1 MCCNPFLDLG
11 AKVVTRIRTTEGN
24 KDGKG
29 VKDGKRGKDGKSPPH
44 KKQGLRRSGPYRR
57 IMLHVQQWAK
67 WLKRQTPRGLRARKL
82 DVTIGQ
88 GDRCK
93 GLLSLRL
100 RRRATPPLCCAG
112 GRRPQ
117 LPSTTKRPV
126 WFYAKRWDEAIG
138 PCARRQVPDVCRA
151 FTFRA
156 VSLPSVP
163 YQSKSDALSTCD
175 ERALS
180 G

>member
-1 MCCNPFLDLG
+1 
-11 AKVVTRIRTTEGN
+11 VTRIRTTEGN

-29 VKDGKRGKDGKSPPH
+29 VKDGKRGTDGKSPPH

-100 RRRATPPLCCAG
+100 RRRATPHSAVRRSQASIAIHDQEAG
-112 GRRPQ
+112 VVLREALGRSNWAVCSA
-117 LPSTTKRPV
+117 PSPGCLSSVHLTSRVTTFGATK
-126 WFYAKRWDEAIG
+126 
-138 PCARRQVPDVCRA
+138 
-151 FTFRA
+151 
-156 VSLPSVP
+156 
-163 YQSKSDALSTCD
+163 SKSDALSTFD

>member
-1 MCCNPFLDLG
+1 MYLFSR
-11 AKVVTRIRTTEGN
+11 ATRTARVSGI
-24 KDGKG
+24 D
-29 VKDGKRGKDGKSPPH
+29 KRGKDGKSPPH

-163 YQSKSDALSTCD
+163 RSQSRTRCRRATSEPFPGRS
-175 ERALS
+175 ERLGTRDS
-180 G
+180 F